1 MNKVILTGRL
11 TKNPELRYTA
21 NNKPVCEF
29 TIATNRPINRDG
41 EKKADFI
48 NCIIWNN
55 QAENLNKYM
64 SKGSL
69 IAISGELRTETYEVE
84 GNKKYKTYVL
94 GNNIEFLENKNA
106 QKNEN
111 IVQNEPTQID
121 GAKEMG
127 IEESDL
133 PW

>member
-11 TKNPELRYTA
+11 TRDPELRYTS

>member
-29 TIATNRPINRDG
+29 TIATNRIGNDN
-41 EKKADFI
+41 ADFI
-48 NCIIWNN
+48 NCIVWNN
-55 QAENLNKYM
+55 QAENITKYM
-64 SKGSL
+64 EKGSL
-69 IAISGELRTETYEVE
+69 IAVFGELRTETYEIE

-94 GNNIEFLENKNA
+94 GNNIEFLESKSTSKNDPM
-106 QKNEN
+106 KL
-111 IVQNEPTQID
+111 D
-121 GAKEMG
+121 GSKDIK
-127 IEESDL
+127 IEDSDL

>member
-11 TKNPELRYTA
+11 TRDPELRYTSNEKA
-21 NNKPVCEF
+21 VCEF
-29 TIATNRPINRDG
+29 TIATNRLTNRDN
-41 EKKADFI
+41 ENKADFI
-48 NCIIWNN
+48 NCIVWNN

-69 IAISGELRTETYEVE
+69 IAVFGEMRTETYEIE

-94 GNNIEFLENKNA
+94 GNYVEFLESKNT

-111 IVQNEPTQID
+111 TTENEFMGIT
-121 GAKEMG
+121 GAQQME